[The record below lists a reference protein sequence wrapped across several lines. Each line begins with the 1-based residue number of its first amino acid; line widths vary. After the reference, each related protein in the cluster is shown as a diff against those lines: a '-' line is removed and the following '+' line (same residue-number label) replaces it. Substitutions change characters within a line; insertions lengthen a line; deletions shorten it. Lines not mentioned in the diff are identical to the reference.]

1 MCKSIFD
8 LIQMVDNLPSDK
20 REIIVT
26 GIKLSYFQEEDVFY
40 LMNPDVSLIET
51 QNYLSSKLISKL
63 ISKRKADNKW

>member
-26 GIKLSYFQEEDVFY
+26 GIKLLYFQEEDVF
-40 LMNPDVSLIET
+40 I
-51 QNYLSSKLISKL
+51 
-63 ISKRKADNKW
+63 